1 MIKLQAKNWG
11 PAESG
16 TLVNDDLL
24 KLGALNL
31 IEGCLGDVV
40 GKEILIVAEDPQL
53 GWYDAAAPTSVASLL
68 GEMGAIVKTL
78 MVGAPENDALPVVQ
92 RAIDTVD
99 EVIFFARI
107 GDQGRFK
114 SQYNFV
120 SQSGRSSAIMCYAR
134 NASMLASG
142 YGLLT
147 HSAMV
152 ALKDAVDEI
161 SLGAHHIQIT
171 CPLGTNIEGS
181 PGESRTDGNE
191 VVVSRY
197 PMGVPKPVL
206 VNGFTGVVK
215 LSRFLTSA
223 GSKVYEPAYL
233 ELPEIVTV
241 QIDGTRMVDIT
252 GSADLVAAFKGH
264 YEQVAA
270 QFGLDAFN
278 IDSWHAGIHPL
289 MGYDMSASAD
299 PERWSQTVFSNPRV
313 LHFHT
318 CGLGPPGE
326 ICWMII
332 DPTIVIDGVALWEN
346 GQLHPERFAQTM
358 GVLRNYPELA
368 IAFAAPIGEIGLGDA
383 F

>member
-1 MIKLQAKNWG
+1 MIKSQAKSWEPTETNVC
-11 PAESG
+11 
-16 TLVNDDLL
+16 VNDDLL

-40 GKEILIVAEDPQL
+40 GKEILIVAEDPKL
-53 GWYDAAAPTSVASLL
+53 GWYDAAAPASVANLL
-68 GEMGAIVKTL
+68 REMGAIVKIL

-92 RAIDTVD
+92 EAIETVD
-99 EVIFFARI
+99 EAIFFARI

-114 SQYNFV
+114 SQYSFT
-120 SQSGRSSAIMCYAR
+120 SQSGRFCAVMCYAR
-134 NASMLASG
+134 NAPMLSSG
-142 YGLLT
+142 YGLLS
-147 HSAMV
+147 HRAMV
-152 ALKDAVDEI
+152 ALKDAIDKI
-161 SLGAHHIQIT
+161 TLGAHQIQIT
-171 CPLGTNIEGS
+171 CPLGTNIKGS
-181 PGESRTDGNE
+181 PGESLTEGNE

-206 VNGFTGVVK
+206 ANGFTGVAK
-215 LSRFLTSA
+215 LARFLTSA

-233 ELPEIVTV
+233 ELPKIVTA
-241 QIDGTRMVDIT
+241 QIDGTRMVDID
-252 GSADLVAAFKGH
+252 GPADLVAAVKGH
-264 YEQVAA
+264 HQQVAA

-289 MGYDMSASAD
+289 MGYDMPASAD

-332 DPTIVIDGVALWEN
+332 DPTITIDGVALWEN
-346 GQLHPERFAQTM
+346 GRLHPERFAQTM
-358 GVLRNYPELA
+358 VVLRNYPELA
-368 IAFAAPIGEIGLGDA
+368 IAFAAPIGEIGLGDS

>member
-1 MIKLQAKNWG
+1 MIESRAKQQG
-11 PAESG
+11 PPETVAYF
-16 TLVNDDLL
+16 NDDLL

-31 IEGCLGDVV
+31 IEGCIGDVV
-40 GKEILIVAEDPQL
+40 GRTILIVAEDPRL
-53 GWYDAAAPTSVASLL
+53 GWYDSAAPASVATVLI
-68 GEMGAIVKTL
+68 EMGAQVETL
-78 MVGAPENDALPVVQ
+78 IVGAPENSPLNVVQ
-92 RAIDTVD
+92 TAIDAAD
-99 EVIFFARI
+99 DVIFFARI

-114 SQYNFV
+114 SQYRFS
-120 SQSGRSSAIMCYAR
+120 SQSETSGAVMCYAR
-134 NASMLASG
+134 NAAMLASG

-152 ALKDAVDEI
+152 TLKDVIDEI
-161 SLGAHHIQIT
+161 TLSARHIHIT
-171 CPLGTNIEGS
+171 CPLGTDIQGS
-181 PGESRTDGNE
+181 PGQSLTKGDE

-206 VNGFTGVVK
+206 INGFSGVVK
-215 LSRFLTSA
+215 LSHFLTSS

-241 QIDGTRMVDIT
+241 HIDGPHMTNIA
-252 GSADLVAAFKGH
+252 GSADLVAAFRTH
-264 YEQVAA
+264 YEQVAE

-289 MGYDMSASAD
+289 MGYDMLAVSN

-318 CGLGPPGE
+318 CGIGPPGE

-332 DPTIVIDGVALWEN
+332 DPTITIDGVTLWEN
-346 GQLHPERFAQTM
+346 GRLHPERFSQTM
-358 GVLRNYPELA
+358 EVLRAFPELA
-368 IAFAAPIGEIGLGDA
+368 IAFAAPIGEIGLRDT